1 MHAEEGFM
9 DETLLG
15 LMEIVGPI
23 ILLVLLIWV
32 VLRARRRGEP
42 PQDVTERATRDAY
55 REEEEMRREGNDD
68 R

>member
-1 MHAEEGFM
+1 M

-23 ILLVLLIWV
+23 ILLVILVWV
-32 VLRARRRGEP
+32 VLRNRRGKGEAP
-42 PQDVTERATRDAY
+42 MSVTERTT
-55 REEEEMRREGNDD
+55 REEYAEEERHRREGTDD

>member
-1 MHAEEGFM
+1 M

-23 ILLVLLIWV
+23 ILLVLLLWV
-32 VLRARRRGEP
+32 VLRGRRRRNEP
-42 PQDVTERATRDAY
+42 SKSVTEEGARDAY
-55 REEEEMRREGNDD
+55 REEEQMRREGTDD

>member
-1 MHAEEGFM
+1 M

-23 ILLVLLIWV
+23 ILLVLLVWV

-42 PQDVTERATRDAY
+42 SQDVTERATRDAY
-55 REEEEMRREGNDD
+55 REEEEMRREGTDD

>member
-1 MHAEEGFM
+1 M

-23 ILLVLLIWV
+23 ILLVILVWV
-32 VLRARRRGEP
+32 VLRNRRGKGEAP
-42 PQDVTERATRDAY
+42 MSVTEQATREEY
-55 REEEEMRREGNDD
+55 RQEEKMRREGTDD

>member
-1 MHAEEGFM
+1 M

-23 ILLVLLIWV
+23 ILLVLLVWV
-32 VLRARRRGEP
+32 VLRARRGRNEP
-42 PQDVTERATRDAY
+42 PKDVTEQATRDAY
-55 REEEEMRREGNDD
+55 REEEEMRREGTDD

>member
-1 MHAEEGFM
+1 M

-23 ILLVLLIWV
+23 ILLVLLIWLV
-32 VLRARRRGEP
+32 MRSRRGKNQP

-55 REEEEMRREGNDD
+55 AKEEEMRREGTDD

>member
-1 MHAEEGFM
+1 M

-23 ILLVLLIWV
+23 ILLVILVWV
-32 VLRARRRGEP
+32 VLRSRRTKGETP
-42 PQDVTERATRDAY
+42 MSVTERATREGYA
-55 REEEEMRREGNDD
+55 EEEKMRREGTDD

>member
-1 MHAEEGFM
+1 M

-23 ILLVLLIWV
+23 ILLVLLVWV
-32 VLRARRRGEP
+32 VLRARRGNQP
-42 PQDVTERATRDAY
+42 PKDVSEQATRDAY
-55 REEEEMRREGNDD
+55 AKEEEMRREGTDD

>member
-1 MHAEEGFM
+1 M

-23 ILLVLLIWV
+23 ILLVILVWV
-32 VLRARRRGEP
+32 VLRKRRGKGEAP
-42 PQDVTERATRDAY
+42 MSVTEQATRHEYAD
-55 REEEEMRREGNDD
+55 EERRRREGTDD

>member
-1 MHAEEGFM
+1 M

-23 ILLVLLIWV
+23 ILLGLLIWV
-32 VLRARRRGEP
+32 VLRNRKRGEP
-42 PQDVTERATRDAY
+42 PRDVTEQGARNAY
-55 REEEEMRREGNDD
+55 REEEEMRREGTDD